1 MTSEPIELMDP
12 HHILE
17 DHRGLAVFFIN
28 LSRVLSG
35 VGCAFKDKESCK
47 DFSLVKI
54 VVHLLY

>member
-54 VVHLLY
+54 VVH